1 MNNTKD
7 NNDTTA
13 SMTELNHNPKEQIV
27 KLGDMQLHY
36 AISEQGVVSWTAI
49 PSSMEGEL
57 VKPRQTVAESEDAP
71 CIPWQE
77 TPLREPHSP
86 VQVCLAGDTI
96 QDNCAGLTMQYSSS
110 TKALSYHDL
119 LVKEQGEFTDVQL
132 ELRTDDGLMVKQCLR
147 HQKGEDALKLWSE
160 LHNTSEIAKKVDHIS
175 AVSLG
180 GLTPFAEDD
189 ASGDLFLHRF
199 QAGWSSEGRHLEQS
213 LESLELERAWV
224 PHGLR
229 LERFGQCGS
238 KPTQR
243 WMPWLGLEQRSK
255 RVIWAL
261 HFEAVGSWQAEVLR
275 RDDAL
280 SLSFTEGD
288 RLNGHR
294 QIKVLPGQSLVTA
307 SAWLTVC
314 KGDVQDAC
322 ARLTRSH
329 KPSHPSPKEKDLPI
343 IFNEWCTS
351 WGEPSHENMLA
362 IADRLQGTA
371 CRYLVMDAGWY
382 RSDNGADWSK
392 SQGDWQPSKTLFP
405 GGLRATCDA
414 IRERGLIP
422 GLWFEFEVAGTEA
435 RLYEKSELFLQ
446 RDGLPIQDGTRR
458 FLDLRMEENRLYL
471 QERMFDLIAKCNIGY
486 IKIDYNGNTGAELDG
501 PHSPGSNLAN
511 HMKQVVGIFIKLRQ
525 QFPDLVIE
533 NCASGGQRLTPAYGA
548 VSDMHSFS
556 DAHTCV
562 DIPVLA
568 ANVLAVIPASQS
580 QIWAVLTKEDSI
592 QRLCYSL
599 AATFLGRMCLSGDIH
614 NLSAEAWAFTQKAM
628 NLYRKVWPIIKDGH
642 SRRYGDYSI
651 SMRKLRGWQAVLRE
665 GCDGDQLLVVHC
677 FGNAPEQID
686 IPVGSGLVA
695 SDCLG
700 HNKVKFQLD
709 GDVCTLSSLSEWSAC
724 VLWLGRKK

>member
-1 MNNTKD
+1 M
-7 NNDTTA
+7 A
-13 SMTELNHNPKEQIV
+13 
-27 KLGDMQLHY
+27 
-36 AISEQGVVSWTAI
+36 WT
-49 PSSMEGEL
+49 
-57 VKPRQTVAESEDAP
+57 
-71 CIPWQE
+71 
-77 TPLREPHSP
+77 
-86 VQVCLAGDTI
+86 
-96 QDNCAGLTMQYSSS
+96 
-110 TKALSYHDL
+110 
-119 LVKEQGEFTDVQL
+119 
-132 ELRTDDGLMVKQCLR
+132 
-147 HQKGEDALKLWSE
+147 E
-160 LHNTSEIAKKVDHIS
+160 LHNISEHTQKIDHIS

-255 RVIWAL
+255 RVVWAL
-261 HFEAVGSWQAEVLR
+261 HFEAVASWQAEVLR

-288 RLNGHR
+288 RLKGHR
-294 QIKVLPGQSLVTA
+294 QDELQPGQTMVTA
-307 SAWLTVC
+307 SAWITVC

-322 ARLTRSH
+322 ARLTRCH
-329 KPSHPSPKEKDLPI
+329 KPSKPAAQERDLPI
-343 IFNEWCTS
+343 VFNEWCTS

-362 IADRLQGTA
+362 IADRLQGSG

-382 RSDNGADWSK
+382 RSDNGVDWSK
-392 SQGDWQPSKTLFP
+392 YQGDWIPNSSLFP
-405 GGLRATCDA
+405 GGLKATCDA
-414 IRERGLIP
+414 IRKRGLIP
-422 GLWFEFEVAGTEA
+422 GLWFEFEVAGRES

-458 FLDLRMEENRLYL
+458 FLDLRLEENRLYL
-471 QERMFDLIAKCNIGY
+471 QERMFSLIASCNIGY
-486 IKIDYNGNTGAELDG
+486 IKIDYNGNTGAEVDG
-501 PHSPGSNLAN
+501 PRSPGSNLAD
-511 HMKQVVGIFIKLRQ
+511 HMEQVVGIFKKLRQ

-548 VSDMHSFS
+548 ISDMHSFS

-580 QIWAVLTKEDSI
+580 QIWAVLTKEDST

-599 AATFLGRMCLSGDIH
+599 AATFLGRMCLSGDIQ
-614 NLSAEAWAFTQKAM
+614 NLSADAWAFTQKAM
-628 NLYRKVWPIIKDGH
+628 MLYLKVWPIIKDGH
-642 SRRYGDYSI
+642 SRRYGDYST

-665 GCDGDQLLVVHC
+665 GREGDQLLVIHC
-677 FGNAPEQID
+677 FGKVPEQLTL
-686 IPVGSGLVA
+686 PVGSDLVIRDGLGQDLA
-695 SDCLG
+695 
-700 HNKVKFQLD
+700 KVLLD
-709 GDVCTLSSLSEWSAC
+709 DNVLTINSLRDWSAC
-724 VLWLGRKK
+724 VLWLGKRG